1 MFLQSAGLLAVG
13 SLLPGCNA
21 SESKDPNRLSK
32 PNVIYILSD
41 DLGYGDL
48 SCYGQKR
55 FATPHLD
62 RLAREGMRFTQ
73 HYAGSTVCAPSRCS
87 LMTGL
92 HTGHTQIRGNIG
104 VEPEGQYPL
113 AEGTY
118 TLPRMF
124 KDAGYVTGA
133 FGKWGLGG
141 TGNSGDPS
149 RHGFDLFFGYK
160 CQSLAHFYYPKYL
173 WRNEEKVE
181 LPDNDPKTQQG
192 VYSHDLIMSEALKFI
207 QDNKDK
213 PFFVYLTGTI
223 PREIS

>member
-1 MFLQSAGLLAVG
+1 MGTSRRMFLQAAGLLGIGAFLPSCR
-13 SLLPGCNA
+13 SLDSNGRIGQP
-21 SESKDPNRLSK
+21 K
-32 PNVIYILSD
+32 PNVIYILAD

-55 FATPHLD
+55 FATPNLD
-62 RLAREGMRFTQ
+62 RLAQEGMRFTQ

-92 HTGHTQIRGNIG
+92 HTGHAQIRGNKG

-133 FGKWGLGG
+133 FGKW
-141 TGNSGDPS
+141 
-149 RHGFDLFFGYK
+149 
-160 CQSLAHFYYPKYL
+160 
-173 WRNEEKVE
+173 
-181 LPDNDPKTQQG
+181 
-192 VYSHDLIMSEALKFI
+192 
-207 QDNKDK
+207 
-213 PFFVYLTGTI
+213 
-223 PREIS
+223 